1 MARLLITARKSRL
14 AMRSILLLV
23 LAKQKQL
30 SQKPLNFYEVT
41 SYYHSA
47 IGLALKL
54 IDNTVLSPQADF

>member
-1 MARLLITARKSRL
+1 MPSP
-14 AMRSILLLV
+14 LLLV
-23 LAKQKQL
+23 WAKLRQL

>member
-1 MARLLITARKSRL
+1 
-14 AMRSILLLV
+14 MRSILLLV

-54 IDNTVLSPQADF
+54 IDNTVLSPQANF